1 MREVFVV
8 LFLFQVFLGYSQEN
22 KQMLMFQI
30 EGNNYIKKSYD
41 KNGVLKDYNVFKVGE
56 LTKGK
61 TQYNMP
67 LKVYGY
73 DKNGKLKDSTK
84 TQYTCKP
91 SEETVLMNIL
101 PYAQYSS
108 NKIVTVEL
116 IDGKD
121 LYPSTW
127 QKGKEMVDISFSLSL
142 EGGALGAFGSGSKVK
157 ISQRKVTE
165 YNATK
170 NTYILASNVAIK
182 VYMFGVKV
190 STIKYEL
197 EETIHPQIGIIEQ
210 YFKESSGDYFI
221 IKIEEKQ

>member
-61 TQYNMP
+61 TKYTMP

-108 NKIVTVEL
+108 NKTVTVEL
-116 IDGKD
+116 ENGEG

-127 QKGKEMVDISFSLSL
+127 VKGKEMNDISFSLSL
-142 EGGALGAFGSGSKVK
+142 EGGALGVVGSGSKVK
-157 ISQRKVTE
+157 ITERKIKE
-165 YNATK
+165 YNTTQK
-170 NTYILASNVAIK
+170 TYTLSSKVEIK

-190 STIKYEL
+190 NTITYDL
-197 EETIHPQIGIIEQ
+197 DETIHPKKGIIKQ
-210 YFKESSGDYFI
+210 YFKESTGDYFI
-221 IKIEEKQ
+221 IKLQE